1 MKLGTKLVVWL
12 IATVIVTM
20 AIHGYLS
27 IQQDEANVAR
37 EIRVGMRGF
46 SRAVQAVL
54 QEHYAEHQDFS
65 GMQPF
70 LDAVGPK
77 NNIHNLVL
85 YNAKGEII
93 GRSASFLDT
102 SVFPELDPTPLMKID
117 IHPALN
123 GTTGTEGFINEQKTL
138 IHYRIEPILDSKN
151 KVVGAFVLA
160 RHGSRLV
167 QSIAERRNRIIST
180 TTALVVLLSVLIL
193 ITVRRNVSRPIS
205 ELIQRIRE
213 IGHGRWEQRISISG
227 QDEIALLAREFN
239 MMSEELQRTYA
250 NFVKEQGEK
259 IRLERDLR
267 HSERLAS
274 VGQLAAGLAHELGT
288 PLNIISGRAE
298 YLSRRDRSAEE
309 IKDNL
314 EVIRSQSDRIASIV
328 RQLLEF
334 ARRKEPKFRAVDMP
348 ALLDNIRHML
358 EHQLQ
363 AKRIQVEFRA
373 PRSLPI
379 LHADPDLLQ
388 QVFLNL
394 YSNALHALSDGGLIH
409 IGVEITD
416 EGDRLA
422 RCENGAGRMRI
433 IFEDN
438 GAGIAREHL
447 ERVFDPF
454 FTTKDIGEGTGLG
467 LSVIYGIIK
476 DHGGEIRV
484 ESEQGRFSRFIID
497 LPTEPFNASEA
508 PLGLSS

>member
-1 MKLGTKLVVWL
+1 MTLGTKLVVWL

-46 SRAVQAVL
+46 TRAIQAAL
-54 QEHYAEHQDFS
+54 QEHYAEHQNFI
-65 GMQPF
+65 GTKPF

-85 YNAKGEII
+85 YNANGEII
-93 GRSASFLDT
+93 GRSASVLDT
-102 SVFPELDPTPLMKID
+102 SVFPDLDPSPLMKLD
-117 IHPALN
+117 ISPVLN
-123 GTTGTEGFINEQKTL
+123 GKTGTEGFIRDGQTW
-138 IHYRIEPILDSKN
+138 IYYRIEPILDSN
-151 KVVGAFVLA
+151 SKVVGAFVLA

-167 QSIAERRNRIIST
+167 QTITERRNRIIST

-205 ELIQRIRE
+205 ELIQRIRG

-227 QDEIALLAREFN
+227 RDEIALLAREFN
-239 MMSEELQRTYA
+239 LMSEELQRTYA

-259 IRLERDLR
+259 IKLERDLR

-328 RQLLEF
+328 RRLLEF
-334 ARRKEPKFRAVDMP
+334 ARRKEPNLRPIDVP
-348 ALLDNIRHML
+348 AFLNNIHHML
-358 EHQLQ
+358 EYQLQ
-363 AKRIQVEFRA
+363 AKHIQVKSDT
-373 PRSLPI
+373 PQSLPV
-379 LHADPDLLQ
+379 LQADPDLLQ

-394 YSNALHALSDGGLIH
+394 YSNALHALPDGGHIH
-409 IGVEITD
+409 IGVEIIE
-416 EGDRLA
+416 EGNRLPLFK
-422 RCENGAGRMRI
+422 NGVGHLRI

-447 ERVFDPF
+447 DRVFDPF

-467 LSVIYGIIK
+467 LSVTYGIIK
-476 DHGGEIRV
+476 DHGGEIHV
-484 ESEQGRFSRFIID
+484 ESEQGHFTRFIID
-497 LPTEPFNASEA
+497 LPTAPFNAREA
-508 PLGLSS
+508 PSELSS